1 MDQARMVRFLTIVN
15 FKKRR
20 FLVKMEPVEVG
31 DIETVQFNETDGIE
45 TIDMNFSGQSMTT
58 VCTSNQG
65 QPTQPSKK
73 FVFSS
78 DFIT

>member
-1 MDQARMVRFLTIVN
+1 
-15 FKKRR
+15 
-20 FLVKMEPVEVG
+20 MEPVEVG

-73 FVFSS
+73 YVFSSHTESS
-78 DFIT
+78 DFIA